1 MTPLQQLLGSI
12 WALIPGQIPY
22 LFLAWVGA
30 ALIALVS
37 LAIDEY
43 NDKRPKRPILA
54 TSLLG
59 LRIGAMFTIM
69 IIVSAARSEGLLSG
83 NHVIAAIAA
92 LLSGVSFSF
101 TTRA

>member
-1 MTPLQQLLGSI
+1 MTPLQQLPGSI

-22 LFLAWVGA
+22 LFITWVDA

-37 LAIDEY
+37 LAIEEY
-43 NDKRPKRPILA
+43 RDQRPKRPILA
-54 TSLLG
+54 TTLFG
-59 LRIGAMFTIM
+59 LRVGAMFTIM

-83 NHVIAAIAA
+83 KLIVVAVAA
-92 LLSGVSFSF
+92 LLSSVSFSF